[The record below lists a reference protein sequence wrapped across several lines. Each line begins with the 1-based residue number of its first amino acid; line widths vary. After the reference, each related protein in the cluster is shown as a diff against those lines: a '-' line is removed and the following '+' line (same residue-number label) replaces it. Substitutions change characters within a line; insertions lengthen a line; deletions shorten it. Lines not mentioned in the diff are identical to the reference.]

1 MPWAKVSEILAT
13 ERISS
18 RGYKQRHKGCWE
30 FTKAL
35 GEPETTRPRTAPSH
49 RGLPSSDAVL
59 CPCPALQC
67 VLVKEESA
75 VPSQRVSEQVTWDKT
90 HNTCVGVLGLLPLYY
105 TKAFL
110 ANGLGHHLVRMS
122 VKKRSKQNDS
132 QLLELP
138 ILNPEALLFQKSNI
152 WFSWSFNN
160 SSTLNIHL
168 LVSRKRTLE

>member
-30 FTKAL
+30 FTQAL
-35 GEPETTRPRTAPSH
+35 GEPETTGPRTVRSH
-49 RGLPSSDAVL
+49 RGLPSSDTVL
-59 CPCPALQC
+59 CPYPALQY

-75 VPSQRVSEQVTWDKT
+75 MPSQRVSEQFTWDKT

-105 TKAFL
+105 TKEFL
-110 ANGLGHHLVRMS
+110 ANGLVHHLVHMS
-122 VKKRSKQNDS
+122 VKKQSKQNDS

-138 ILNPEALLFQKSNI
+138 YWSQKLCY
-152 WFSWSFNN
+152 FR
-160 SSTLNIHL
+160 
-168 LVSRKRTLE
+168 SRKFDSPEVLITLPL